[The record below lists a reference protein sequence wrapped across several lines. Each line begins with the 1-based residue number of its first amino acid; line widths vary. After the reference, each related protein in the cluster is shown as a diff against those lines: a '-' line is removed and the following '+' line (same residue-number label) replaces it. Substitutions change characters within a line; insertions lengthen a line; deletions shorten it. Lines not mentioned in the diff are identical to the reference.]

1 MYRLLLL
8 ILLGFTG
15 FSENSVAQT
24 QVRLTIR
31 VNTLLTGNNTRK
43 GAEAAVPFA
52 NIQLQ
57 YQPDSTVVLRRTAD
71 SSGVLVV
78 DLPASS
84 KYNLTITAVGF
95 QPAIRG
101 ITLTAVPAEFRIRLE
116 PLPNSLKEVVVSAK
130 KPLMRQEEDKTVV
143 DPEQIATTSTSAYE
157 VMEKIPGL
165 YVDQDGNIYISSTT
179 PAQVLI
185 NGREMR
191 MSAADIATMLKSLP
205 PGSIQKIE
213 VIRTPS
219 AKYDASGS
227 GGVVN
232 VILKKGVKIGI
243 TGSANTGMNQG
254 TYGNQYAGMNIS
266 NNGADRAAYFNV
278 QLNHRDGYEL
288 INTNRLLAADTLL
301 QQAAITRQ
309 PANSGYLG
317 YGFSREFAKSW
328 EWNYDGRVHLNYSN
342 QETNN
347 GSDIRSNLQ
356 QVLYSSNHT
365 QLENNARNFSL
376 NQFASLRNK
385 LDTSGSEWNTD
396 LTWNFN
402 QNQTQQNYQS
412 DITVPV
418 LMKRNGDGEFLNF
431 RHYLA
436 WQTDLKKKYPKEWV
450 LEAGLKYTWLNFHS
464 NTGFFRTDNDTRKQD
479 TSRTNT
485 FQYREEI
492 RAAYVQASKT
502 VSGIVFKAGVRLEQT
517 LMNGHQRFPSDTN
530 FSIHRTDFFPY
541 VYINRQLLK
550 IAGYP
555 LKGYLVFRR
564 TISRPGYEMLNP
576 FSRFVDQYVSEKGNP
591 ALRPQFTYNY
601 EFNIS
606 VDQTPLVAIGY
617 NDTRDIFN
625 QVMYQSDSSRAQ
637 AFRTFD
643 NLGRNRET
651 YIRLLG
657 AIPPGGAYFFVLGAQ
672 YNYNHYE
679 GLYENRPLS
688 FKRASWLF
696 FTYHTLKLG
705 KLSVVSLNGFMRVN
719 GQQQFYELGNFGGL
733 TLSVNRQF
741 FQKKLTVTA
750 SMNDLFFTNNNTF
763 RLNQGTVQ
771 ASGYRETDTR
781 RFGINLRYNFGIRK
795 KEENNNPYQ
804 TESGE
809 RN

>member
-1 MYRLLLL
+1 MLRFILLL
-8 ILLGFTG
+8 ILGVTAIP
-15 FSENSVAQT
+15 EYAAAQSL
-24 QVRLTIR
+24 VRLTIR
-31 VNTLLTGNNTRK
+31 VNTLLPAGNSRKNT
-43 GAEAAVPFA
+43 ESPVPFA

-57 YQPDSTVVLRRTAD
+57 YQTDSAVVFRRTAD
-71 SSGVLVV
+71 SSGVLLL
-78 DLPASS
+78 DLPAQS

-95 QPAIRG
+95 QPASRG

-116 PLPNSLKEVVVSAK
+116 PQPNSLKEVVVSAK

-219 AKYDASGS
+219 AKYDASGG

-232 VILKKGVKIGI
+232 VVLKKGVKIGL
-243 TGSANTGMNQG
+243 TGSANAGMNQG
-254 TYGNQYAGMNIS
+254 TYGNQYAGFNLS
-266 NNGADRAAYFNV
+266 NNGADHSAYLNF

-288 INTNRLLAADTLL
+288 INTNRVLGTDTLL

-317 YGFSREFAKSW
+317 YGFSREFAKTW

-347 GSDIRSNLQ
+347 GSDILAGLQ
-356 QVLYSSNHT
+356 QVFSSNHT
-365 QLENNARNFSL
+365 QLKNDARNFSF
-376 NQFASLRNK
+376 NQFASIRNK
-385 LDTSGSEWNTD
+385 LDTAGSEWNAD
-396 LTWNFN
+396 LSWNFN
-402 QNQTQQNYQS
+402 QNQTTQNYQS
-412 DITVPV
+412 DITLPV
-418 LMKRNGDGEFLNF
+418 LLTRNGDGEFSNY
-431 RHYLA
+431 RHFA
-436 WQTDLKKKYPKEWV
+436 AFQTDLKKKYPKEWV
-450 LEAGLKYTWLNFHS
+450 LEAGLKYTWLHFNS
-464 NTGFFRTDNDTRKQD
+464 TTGFFRTENAVRKQD

-492 RAAYVQASKT
+492 RSAYLQASKT
-502 VSGIVFKAGVRLEQT
+502 ISGIVFKAGVRLEQT
-517 LMNGHQRFPSDTN
+517 IMNGHQRFPADTN
-530 FSIHRTDFFPY
+530 FSIHRTDLFPY

-591 ALRPQFTYNY
+591 SLRPQFTYNY

-606 VDQTPLVAIGY
+606 VDQTPLVAVGY

-625 QVMYQSDSSRAQ
+625 QVMYQADSSRAQ
-637 AFRTFD
+637 AYRTYD

-651 YIRLLG
+651 YVRLLG
-657 AIPPGGAYFFVLGAQ
+657 AIPPGGAYFFVVGAQ

-679 GLYENRPLS
+679 GLYENKPLS
-688 FKRASWLF
+688 FKRGSWLF

-705 KLSVVSLNGFMRVN
+705 KLSVVSLNGFMRLK

-733 TLSVNRQF
+733 TVSVNRQF
-741 FQKKLTVTA
+741 FQKKFTVTA

-781 RFGINLRYNFGIRK
+781 RFGINLRYNFGLRK
-795 KEENNNPYQ
+795 KEENNNPYS